1 MNIFEKLLQIEEEST
16 TIDELTKGF
25 YSLIECPLAII
36 DENYQVLSHFAL
48 DEYTLGNTFY
58 DSIKRGYWSIELIN
72 KLSKLLSNNDY
83 ANISFDNINRLFIKL
98 KDKDNNLLGYLVII
112 EYNKKI
118 KDIDKDLLL
127 HITKIITKYLLIN
140 NNHQNIN
147 NLNSFFT
154 SLINNEFNNET
165 IFLEKY
171 NSIIDKNKI
180 YKFIIISINNID
192 KKIIKTL
199 EISLTYLFIDSTII
213 FKEEYIIIFL
223 HNDIN
228 YEDINSFFFKNKL
241 YGILSTPILDFYN
254 IYTIYN
260 ILKKLLNYLI
270 INKNE
275 YILYE
280 ESDYIFLSTII
291 STNDNIV
298 LLSLI
303 HENILK
309 LYKYDIDNNTSLCI
323 TLYTY
328 IRCNHSLKEC
338 SKQLYLHK
346 NTITYRLNKIKDIL
360 EDNLDSSINNLNYL
374 HSILIINYLI
384 SIKFDFSKYLK

>member
-72 KLSKLLSNNDY
+72 KLSKLLANNDY

-275 YILYE
+275 YILYK

-328 IRCNHSLKEC
+328 IKCNRSLKEC
-338 SKQLYLHK
+338 SKELYLHK

-360 EDNLDSSINNLNYL
+360 DDNLDSSINNLNYL
-374 HSILIINYLI
+374 HSILIINYLT
-384 SIKFDFSKYLK
+384 SIKFKFSKYLK

>member
-72 KLSKLLSNNDY
+72 KLSKLLANNDY

-254 IYTIYN
+254 VYTIYN

-275 YILYE
+275 YILYK

-328 IRCNHSLKEC
+328 IKCNRSLKEC
-338 SKQLYLHK
+338 SKELYLHK

-360 EDNLDSSINNLNYL
+360 DDNLDSSINNLNYL
-374 HSILIINYLI
+374 HSILIINYLT
-384 SIKFDFSKYLK
+384 SIKFKFSKYLK

>member
-72 KLSKLLSNNDY
+72 KLSKLLANNDY

-154 SLINNEFNNET
+154 SLINNEFNN
-165 IFLEKY
+165 
-171 NSIIDKNKI
+171 
-180 YKFIIISINNID
+180 
-192 KKIIKTL
+192 
-199 EISLTYLFIDSTII
+199 
-213 FKEEYIIIFL
+213 
-223 HNDIN
+223 
-228 YEDINSFFFKNKL
+228 
-241 YGILSTPILDFYN
+241 
-254 IYTIYN
+254 
-260 ILKKLLNYLI
+260 
-270 INKNE
+270 
-275 YILYE
+275 
-280 ESDYIFLSTII
+280 
-291 STNDNIV
+291 
-298 LLSLI
+298 
-303 HENILK
+303 
-309 LYKYDIDNNTSLCI
+309 
-323 TLYTY
+323 
-328 IRCNHSLKEC
+328 
-338 SKQLYLHK
+338 
-346 NTITYRLNKIKDIL
+346 
-360 EDNLDSSINNLNYL
+360 
-374 HSILIINYLI
+374 
-384 SIKFDFSKYLK
+384 

>member
-36 DENYQVLSHFAL
+36 DENYKILSHFAL

-72 KLSKLLSNNDY
+72 KLSKLLANNDY

-254 IYTIYN
+254 VYTIYN

-275 YILYE
+275 YILYK

-328 IRCNHSLKEC
+328 IKCNRSLKEC
-338 SKQLYLHK
+338 SKELYLHK

-360 EDNLDSSINNLNYL
+360 DDNLDSSINNLNYL
-374 HSILIINYLI
+374 HSILIINYLT
-384 SIKFDFSKYLK
+384 SIKFKFSKYLK

>member
-72 KLSKLLSNNDY
+72 KLSKLLANNDY

-275 YILYE
+275 YILYK

-291 STNDNIV
+291 SINDNIV

-328 IRCNHSLKEC
+328 IKCNRSLKEC
-338 SKQLYLHK
+338 SKELYLHK

-360 EDNLDSSINNLNYL
+360 DDNLDSSINNLNYL
-374 HSILIINYLI
+374 HSILIINYLT
-384 SIKFDFSKYLK
+384 SIKFKFSKYLK

>member
-72 KLSKLLSNNDY
+72 KLSKLLANNDY

-140 NNHQNIN
+140 NNHQDIN

-275 YILYE
+275 YILYK

-328 IRCNHSLKEC
+328 IKCNRSLKEC
-338 SKQLYLHK
+338 SKELYLHK

-360 EDNLDSSINNLNYL
+360 DDNLDSSINNLNYL
-374 HSILIINYLI
+374 HSILIINYLT
-384 SIKFDFSKYLK
+384 SIKFKFSKYLK

>member
-36 DENYQVLSHFAL
+36 DENYKILSHFAL

-72 KLSKLLSNNDY
+72 KLSKLLANNDY

-140 NNHQNIN
+140 NNHQDIN

-180 YKFIIISINNID
+180 YKFIIISVNNID

-275 YILYE
+275 YILYK

-328 IRCNHSLKEC
+328 IKCNRSLKEC
-338 SKQLYLHK
+338 SKELYLHK

-360 EDNLDSSINNLNYL
+360 DDNLDSSINNLNYL

-384 SIKFDFSKYLK
+384 SIKFEFSKYLK